1 MPDRRQGDRRASS
14 GMLGKK
20 LSIPLSTF
28 VFIVT
33 IVLIILASIM
43 LCKFF
48 NTKGYDLGYSDGY
61 SDALSDMGFNS
72 EVESENTVSENN
84 IIE

>member
-20 LSIPLSTF
+20 LSIPLNTF
-28 VFIVT
+28 IFTITIILIV
-33 IVLIILASIM
+33 LASIV
-43 LCKFF
+43 LCKIS
-48 NTKGYDLGYSDGY
+48 NVKGFDAGYSDGY

-72 EVESENTVSENN
+72 EVESENTIAE
-84 IIE
+84 